1 MRAIYL
7 PLKFNNGKIA
17 TTTDFDTIIK
27 QKIVD
32 VLAVSKGERV
42 MRPQYGVG
50 AYGMLYTSIDPL
62 VWADFKQ
69 EALLAIAEDISGVI
83 IRDIQIAS
91 GDPRQLSEPTA
102 VTITVTYQIPTSQI
116 SSVTLN
122 ISDILNEDMY
132 G

>member
-1 MRAIYL
+1 MRSIYL

-32 VLAVSKGERV
+32 VLAVSRGERV

-50 AYGMLYTSIDPL
+50 AYGMLYTTIDPL

-69 EALLAIAEDISGVI
+69 EALLAMSEDVSGVI
-83 IRDIQIAS
+83 IHDIKIES
-91 GDPRQLSEPTA
+91 GDPKQLSDPTT

-122 ISDILNEDMY
+122 VSDILNEDMY
-132 G
+132 A

>member
-1 MRAIYL
+1 MRSIYL
-7 PLKFNNGKIA
+7 PLQFKNGKIA
-17 TTTDFDTIIK
+17 TTTDFDTIVK

-32 VLAVSKGERV
+32 MLAVSKGERV
-42 MRPQYGVG
+42 MRPQYGIG
-50 AYGMLYTSIDPL
+50 AYGMLYTTIDPL

-69 EALLAIAEDISGVI
+69 EALLAMSDDISGVTI
-83 IRDIQIAS
+83 HDIQIS
-91 GDPRQLSEPTA
+91 LGDSKQLSEPTA
-102 VTITVTYQIPTSQI
+102 VTITVTYQIPTSQM

>member
-1 MRAIYL
+1 MRSIYL
-7 PLKFNNGKIA
+7 PLQFNNEKIA
-17 TTTDFDTIIK
+17 TTTDFDTIVK

-32 VLAVSKGERV
+32 VLAVSRGERV
-42 MRPQYGVG
+42 MRPRYGVG
-50 AYGMLYTSIDPL
+50 AYGMLYTTIDPL

-69 EALLAIAEDISGVI
+69 EALLAMTEDVSGVTI
-83 IRDIQIAS
+83 HDIQIS
-91 GDPRQLSEPTA
+91 TGDPRQLSEPTT

-122 ISDILNEDMY
+122 VSDILNEEMY

>member
-1 MRAIYL
+1 MRSIYL
-7 PLKFNNGKIA
+7 PLQFNNGKIA
-17 TTTDFDTIIK
+17 TTTDFDTIVK

-32 VLAVSKGERV
+32 VLAVSRGERV
-42 MRPQYGVG
+42 MRPRYGVG
-50 AYGMLYTSIDPL
+50 AYGMLYTTIDPL

-69 EALLAIAEDISGVI
+69 EALLAMTEDVSGVTI
-83 IRDIQIAS
+83 HDIQIS
-91 GDPRQLSEPTA
+91 TGDPRQLSEPTT

-122 ISDILNEDMY
+122 VSDILNEEMY

>member
-1 MRAIYL
+1 MRSIYL
-7 PLKFNNGKIA
+7 PLQFKNGKIA
-17 TTTDFDTIIK
+17 TTTDFDTIVK

-32 VLAVSKGERV
+32 ILAVSKGERV
-42 MRPQYGVG
+42 MRPQYGIG
-50 AYGMLYTSIDPL
+50 AYGMLYTTIDPL

-69 EALLAIAEDISGVI
+69 EALLAMSDDISGVTI
-83 IRDIQIAS
+83 HDIQIS
-91 GDPRQLSEPTA
+91 LGDSKQLSEPTA
-102 VTITVTYQIPTSQI
+102 VTITVTYQIPTSQM

>member
-1 MRAIYL
+1 MRSIYL

-32 VLAVSKGERV
+32 VLAVSRGERV

-50 AYGMLYTSIDPL
+50 AYGMLYTTVDPL

-69 EALLAIAEDISGVI
+69 EALLAMSEDVSGVI
-83 IRDIQIAS
+83 IHDIKIES
-91 GDPRQLSEPTA
+91 GDPKQLSDPTT

-122 ISDILNEDMY
+122 VSDILNEDMY
-132 G
+132 A

>member
-1 MRAIYL
+1 MRSIYL

-32 VLAVSKGERV
+32 VLAVSRGERV

-50 AYGMLYTSIDPL
+50 AYGMLYTTVDPL

-69 EALLAIAEDISGVI
+69 EALLAMSEDVSGVI
-83 IRDIQIAS
+83 IHDIKIES
-91 GDPRQLSEPTA
+91 GDPKQLSEPTT

-122 ISDILNEDMY
+122 VSDILNEDMY
-132 G
+132 A

>member
-1 MRAIYL
+1 MRSIYL
-7 PLKFNNGKIA
+7 PLRFNNGKIA
-17 TTTDFDTIIK
+17 TTTDFDVIIK

-32 VLAVSKGERV
+32 VLAVSRGERV

-50 AYGMLYTSIDPL
+50 AYGMLYTTVDPL

-69 EALLAIAEDISGVI
+69 EALLAISDDVSGVI
-83 IRDIQIAS
+83 IHDIQIET
-91 GDPRQLSEPTA
+91 GDPKQLSEPTA
-102 VTITVTYQIPTSQI
+102 VTITVTYQIPTSQL

-132 G
+132 A